1 MSQKITARLNQEK
14 TYLEQ
19 LEFELNLIRNTA
31 YSQGLMVHD
40 GQREPL
46 DAAIAETKA
55 NIHTLERALELIS
68 IIPAKY
74 NPQ

>member
-14 TYLEQ
+14 IYLEQ
-19 LEFELNLIRNTA
+19 LESELNLICNTA

-46 DAAIAETKA
+46 DTEIAQTIA
-55 NIHTLERALELIS
+55 NIHILVSALELIS
-68 IIPAKY
+68 RIPAKY